1 MQNWILIIEVLYL
14 LIVIAVCIRII
25 YDTNSTVKTLAY
37 LLLTVFIPI
46 IGILFYFAFGINYR
60 KRELYSKKLISD
72 DNLWNRIKEN
82 ITSYS
87 AQTYYKADESDRPN
101 KNLAKYLSN
110 SMSPLTAGNA
120 ARLLINGEEKFPAVI
135 QALEEAIDHIHI
147 EYYIYENDKIGKTI
161 EEILIRKAKQGV
173 TVRFIYDD
181 FGSKGIRKNIAVRL
195 RNAGVETHPFYKISF
210 FRMVNHMNYR
220 NHRKIIIIDGRKAF
234 VGGINVSDKYI
245 NESASANKLF
255 WRDTHLMI
263 EGPGV
268 FYLQYLF
275 ICDWNFCSGKAL
287 ENLKHYFPDEHRNKQ
302 PGDKIVQ
309 IAASGPDSV
318 NPTILY
324 SLLYAVYQAEKEILI
339 TTPYFIPD
347 QSLMDALIVA
357 ALAGVSVQ
365 LLVPEKSDSRLVAL
379 AASSYYD
386 ELLAAGVKI
395 FFYQDGFVH
404 AKTLVVDKKIAVVGT
419 ANMDVRS
426 FDLNF
431 EVNAIVYDDELGTSL
446 ANVFYS
452 DIKDA
457 NLLDVTEWSNRAIT
471 RKFFEKTARLVS
483 PLL

>member
-1 MQNWILIIEVLYL
+1 MLNWFLIIELLYL
-14 LIVIAVCIRII
+14 AVLVAVCARII

-37 LLLTVFIPI
+37 LLLAIFIPVF
-46 IGILFYFAFGINYR
+46 GIFFYFAFGINYR
-60 KRELYSKKLISD
+60 KRELYSKKIIND
-72 DNLWNRIKEN
+72 DNLWNQVKEN
-82 ITSYS
+82 ISTYS
-87 AQTYYKADESDRPN
+87 AQTYFNIVESDRPN
-101 KNLAKYLSN
+101 KQLAKYLSN
-110 SMSPLTAGNA
+110 EMSPLTPGNT
-120 ARLLINGEEKFPAVI
+120 ARVLINGEEKFPAVI
-135 QALEEAIDHIHI
+135 QALEEAKDHIHI

-181 FGSKGIRKNIAVRL
+181 FGSRGIRKNIAIRL
-195 RNAGVETHPFYKISF
+195 SNAGIATYPFYKISF
-210 FRMVNHMNYR
+210 LRMVNHLNYR
-220 NHRKIIIIDGRKAF
+220 NHRKIIVIDGKKAF

-245 NESASANKLF
+245 NEPTSANKLF
-255 WRDTHLMI
+255 WRDTHLML

-287 ENLKHYFPDEHRNKQ
+287 ENIKHYFPNEYRNNP
-302 PGDKIVQ
+302 PGKKTIQ

-324 SLLYAVYQAEKEILI
+324 SLLYAVYRAEEEILI

-347 QSLMDALIVA
+347 QSLMDALMVA

-365 LLVPEKSDSRLVAL
+365 LLVPEKSDSRLVQL
-379 AASSYYD
+379 AACSYYAD
-386 ELLAAGVKI
+386 LLAAGVKI

-404 AKTLVVDKKIAVVGT
+404 AKTLVVDRKIAVIGT
-419 ANMDVRS
+419 ANMDLRS

-431 EVNAIVYDDELGTSL
+431 EVNALVYDDELATSL
-446 ANVFYS
+446 ANVFNA

-457 NLLDVTEWSNRAIT
+457 ILLDPEAWSNRSIR
-471 RKFFEKTARLVS
+471 RKFLEKTARLVS